1 LDDRPQA
8 RAHVRVAPAA
18 AVARSYNPPELGRV
32 YRFPAGT
39 DGTGQTVAILEG
51 CGGFDPADLATYF
64 RGLGIAAP
72 AVRAVGVDGGANQP
86 GKDPK
91 GADGEVALDIEVIG
105 GLAPAAEI
113 VVYFAPNTDAG
124 FLDALSQAAHTTPT
138 RRRSVSAG
146 GRARTSGRPRPAAL
160 MARTET
166 AQSCSSK
173 VLTPSARHG
182 SA

>member
-8 RAHVRVAPAA
+8 RAHVRVAPAV

-39 DGTGQTVAILEG
+39 DGTGQTVAILEL

-105 GLAPAAEI
+105 GQAPAAEI

-124 FLDALSQAAHTTPT
+124 FLDARP
-138 RRRSVSAG
+138 
-146 GRARTSGRPRPAAL
+146 GRAYHPDPAAISISWGQ
-160 MARTET
+160 TEDEWT
-166 AQSCSSK
+166 AQARSTDPDGAHRNCPEL
-173 VLTPSARHG
+173 LTESAHPERPPR
-182 SA
+182 